1 MKRLLVLAAATAVAA
16 GTGLGTT
23 ALAAPPSPANPAGHS
38 TDIRGIVRANHSAG
52 KPGGS
57 GGNLSYHGGP
67 VMRSNQ
73 TYAIY
78 WVPGTNG
85 NTMST
90 NYSSVIDGFFT
101 NVGTASGSTSNVY
114 NSDTQYYDGSG
125 SIAYSSSFKGSVT
138 DASAY
143 PTSGQCTDPVSVTNV
158 CLTDAQIQAEVVKI
172 ATSTPGWAP
181 SADNQKMFFVFTARN
196 VGSCFDASH
205 CAFSYYCAYH
215 GDFFS
220 GNTHYIYANQPY
232 TMTAPSSCG
241 SGQAPNDQDADST
254 LNVTSHEHNEAI
266 TDPDGNAWF
275 DRTGAENGDKCAWN
289 FGTALGGATG
299 AKYNQVIGT
308 GHYYLQQE
316 WSNAR
321 SRCVLTGT

>member
-1 MKRLLVLAAATAVAA
+1 VKRLLVLAAAAA
-16 GTGLGTT
+16 LASSSGLAAS
-23 ALAAPPSPANPAGHS
+23 ALAAPPSPDRPAGHS
-38 TDIRGIVRANHSAG
+38 SDIRGIVHAKHAAG
-52 KPGGS
+52 KPSRSGS
-57 GGNLSYHGGP
+57 NLTYHGGP
-67 VMRSNQ
+67 VMHSNK

-90 NYSSVIDGFFT
+90 AYSGVINGFFA
-101 NVGTASGSTSNVY
+101 NVGADSGKTSNVY
-114 NSDTQYYDGSG
+114 YSDTQYSDGAG
-125 SIAYSSSFKGSVT
+125 KIAYSSAFQGSAT
-138 DASAY
+138 DNSPYPASGC
-143 PTSGQCTDPVSVTNV
+143 SDPVSQTNV
-158 CLTDAQIQAEVVKI
+158 CLSDAQIQAEVVNV
-172 ATSTPGWAP
+172 AAANGWTPTV
-181 SADNQKMFFVFTARN
+181 DNQAMFFVFTAKN
-196 VGSCFDASH
+196 VGSCFDPSH

-215 GDFFS
+215 GDFTS
-220 GNTHYIYANQPY
+220 GGVHYIYANQPY
-232 TMTAPSSCG
+232 TNTVPSSCG
-241 SGQAPNDQDADST
+241 SGQAPNDSDADST

-275 DRTGAENGDKCAWN
+275 DRTGAENGDKCAWI

-321 SRCVLTGT
+321 SGCVLTGT